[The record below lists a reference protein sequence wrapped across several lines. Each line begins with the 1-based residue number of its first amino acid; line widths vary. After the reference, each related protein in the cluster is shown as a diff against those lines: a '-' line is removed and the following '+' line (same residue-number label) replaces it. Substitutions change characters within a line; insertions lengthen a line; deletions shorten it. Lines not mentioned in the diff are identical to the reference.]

1 MLEFSGPK
9 PYAREAPVVASPV
22 VAVPALPLVEVTVAF
37 ATLSAGFP
45 HPAKRPAA
53 AKITM
58 HRFNCFVFMR
68 GSVYGFFAH
77 IATMSEKYPPALSQ
91 WHASSEANAAVL
103 YGFSLDGGSH
113 SNQQPTAPDLLIFG
127 I

>member
-1 MLEFSGPK
+1 
-9 PYAREAPVVASPV
+9 V

-77 IATMSEKYPPALSQ
+77 IATMSEEYPVRCLNGMPAAKRMRLS
-91 WHASSEANAAVL
+91 S
-103 YGFSLDGGSH
+103 
-113 SNQQPTAPDLLIFG
+113 TAFRSMGEVIQTNSQRHPICSFLAFRLCINP
-127 I
+127 